1 MGRQRRKNRTHLK
14 GPPKGE
20 TEVGLSLSPPSS
32 LVPNANFVRQENVP
46 KSFVIKSGHVTKSIS
61 QLVRDTRKVMEPNTA
76 SRLRERPNARLRDY
90 LTIAPSLKVTHLLA
104 FTLTDAANVHL
115 RVARFPQGPTMTFRV
130 QKYSLMKDLFN
141 SGLRNVGR
149 SPAGEYRNPPLV
161 CLPLLPKSSLCTNVY
176 LCLAR
181 IERFPTTSKW
191 ARASST
197 STDEHYVPR
206 HLPSYPS

>member
-1 MGRQRRKNRTHLK
+1 
-14 GPPKGE
+14 
-20 TEVGLSLSPPSS
+20 
-32 LVPNANFVRQENVP
+32 
-46 KSFVIKSGHVTKSIS
+46 
-61 QLVRDTRKVMEPNTA
+61 MEPNTA

-141 SGLRNVGR
+141 SGLRNIGR

-161 CLPLLPKSSLCTNVY
+161 CLQLLSKSLLHANAC

-181 IERFPTTSKW
+181 IERLPTTTRW

-197 STDEHYVPR
+197 STDEHHVPR
-206 HLPSYPS
+206 SLPSYPS